1 MLRRSAAPRRDD
13 AGARDAVLLPGHAPA
28 DAVVAH
34 RVVRRSSRAAWILG
48 GALVVGWASLTAW
61 VRSTA
66 PAVPA
71 IDQQLHDAALA
82 LRTPT
87 TIDLANA
94 VSVLGEVRVALPLAV
109 LGAVLVEASTRRYAR
124 LRAGAIMAVVG
135 GAGVLV
141 GLGLNRLVGRERPV
155 PDQWAG
161 PAGGPS
167 FPSGHT
173 TAAVVGAVLL
183 AWALTR
189 RTESRR
195 SQVLIWALAAV
206 WALGVGWSRVW
217 LGVHWPTDVLCAW
230 LFVPSLLVLARAVQL
245 TWWPSDAPP
254 EPVLPPPDDVDVTDA
269 HGTTDVDGAAA
280 PVPILEEKR

>member
-1 MLRRSAAPRRDD
+1 MSRWPATLRRDRAEASAPPSSP
-13 AGARDAVLLPGHAPA
+13 LHA
-28 DAVVAH
+28 DVQVAQK
-34 RVVRRSSRAAWILG
+34 VRHRSSRAAWILG
-48 GALVVGWASLTAW
+48 GALVAGWAALTAW
-61 VRSTA
+61 VRATA
-66 PAVPA
+66 PDVPA
-71 IDQQLHDAALA
+71 VDQQLHDAALG

-124 LRAGAIMAVVG
+124 LRAGVIMAVVG

-161 PAGGPS
+161 AAGGPS

-183 AWALTR
+183 AWALSR
-189 RTESRR
+189 RTERR
-195 SQVLIWALAAV
+195 SGQVLIWALAAV
-206 WALGVGWSRVW
+206 WAVGVGWSRVW

-230 LFVPSLLVLARAVQL
+230 LFVPSLLVLARAAQL

-254 EPVLPPPDDVDVTDA
+254 EPVLPAPDAVGATGVRVDR
-269 HGTTDVDGAAA
+269 DVDGAPAL
-280 PVPILEEKR
+280 VRTLEEKR